1 MKNVSFVLIIILFS
15 ACSGRKNV
23 VANSSN
29 ETVGKFILKDVAEV
43 EKLSNSNPISTE
55 TKVQIKDVSTEKTA
69 AIQVFNHSKWNDLLQ
84 KYVSQKGNVNYKGF
98 KTDRKKLLSYIAD
111 LSANTPA
118 ESCSKQDQLAYWI
131 NAYNAL
137 TIDLILQN
145 YPIKSIKAIKD
156 PWEQRLWK
164 LGTTWYNLNDI
175 EHQILRKMNEPRIH
189 FAIVCAS
196 VSCPKLLNEAY
207 TSEHLETQLTNATIA
222 FLSDTERNVI
232 TENSIA
238 LSKIFQWFA
247 KDFKQNGDIIDF
259 INQYSDVKISE
270 KAKKS
275 FKDYN
280 WDLNE

>member
-1 MKNVSFVLIIILFS
+1 
-15 ACSGRKNV
+15 
-23 VANSSN
+23 
-29 ETVGKFILKDVAEV
+29 
-43 EKLSNSNPISTE
+43 
-55 TKVQIKDVSTEKTA
+55 
-69 AIQVFNHSKWNDLLQ
+69 
-84 KYVSQKGNVNYKGF
+84 
-98 KTDRKKLLSYIAD
+98 
-111 LSANTPA
+111 
-118 ESCSKQDQLAYWI
+118 
-131 NAYNAL
+131 
-137 TIDLILQN
+137 
-145 YPIKSIKAIKD
+145 
-156 PWEQRLWK
+156 
-164 LGTTWYNLNDI
+164 
-175 EHQILRKMNEPRIH
+175 MNEPRIH